1 MSLRLFVPFWCYNN
15 PKSGTASH
23 VGVTKKN
30 CLLAI
35 AVPSIWP
42 PLDLSIRVVFP
53 LITRPISVGFAS
65 NECREIEFIVPQ
77 IYRLKYM
84 LVYAYI
90 RRNH

>member
-1 MSLRLFVPFWCYNN
+1 M
-15 PKSGTASH
+15 A
-23 VGVTKKN
+23 
-30 CLLAI
+30 AI
-35 AVPSIWP
+35 R
-42 PLDLSIRVVFP
+42 PLDSSRISADA
-53 LITRPISVGFAS
+53 RPISVGFTS